1 MHLPLLCPTLPG
13 WWWVGLAMF
22 DPIAACPLE
31 GAFALMGNCYCTFA
45 HLCGPARRQL
55 GQIPKYA
62 PPPTNLGGWENS
74 DSCI

>member
-31 GAFALMGNCYCTFA
+31 GAFALYGELLLYIRTFVWSCEKTIRA
-45 HLCGPARRQL
+45 NPQVC
-55 GQIPKYA
+55 
-62 PPPTNLGGWENS
+62 PTSYKPGRVGKQ
-74 DSCI
+74 